1 MMVGNFF
8 HHFAAYFSYQSHLDL
23 EQDGVQI
30 VNLIARLNFT
40 ILSSFNCAIVS
51 CFFGTYCGRFFF
63 NGRSKH
69 DSERVVHHKKPPSS
83 KQGEQPYNICWCGN
97 LEVVI
102 LNVALCSF
110 KSGKPIHLFARIA
123 SNGS

>member
-40 ILSSFNCAIVS
+40 ILSSFNCTIMCPVS
-51 CFFGTYCGRFFF
+51 LAHSVADVFSREGASMTQQGF
-63 NGRSKH
+63 
-69 DSERVVHHKKPPSS
+69 VHHKRQPSR
-83 KQGEQPYNICWCGN
+83 KQGEQTYNI
-97 LEVVI
+97 
-102 LNVALCSF
+102 
-110 KSGKPIHLFARIA
+110 
-123 SNGS
+123 